1 VNPEPSL
8 GSGEMFDRIADR
20 YDLLNRI
27 LSFGIDVRWRTKAI
41 RSLGLDGA
49 GRILDVATGTADVA
63 IAAARTGLCVVGVDP
78 SAGMLAVGREK
89 VTRAK
94 LDDRVELTLGS
105 AEALPFPAESF
116 DGSIIAFGIRNVPD
130 RLRGVAEMRRVVK
143 PGGRV
148 VVLELGEPQGA
159 ALGRL
164 ARFHVH
170 TVVPMIGGLVSGSRE
185 YAYLQRSIAAFP
197 PADEFAETMA
207 STGLAVEAVIPLT
220 FGVAHL
226 YVTRRPEAV

>member
-1 VNPEPSL
+1 MNPDPSL
-8 GSGEMFDRIADR
+8 GSGEMFDRIAER
-20 YDLLNRI
+20 YDLLNRL

-41 RSLGLDGA
+41 RCLGLDGK
-49 GRILDVATGTADVA
+49 GRILDVATGTGDVA
-63 IAAARTGLCVVGVDP
+63 IAAAKTGLSVVGVDP
-78 SAGMLAVGREK
+78 SVGMLSVGRDK
-89 VTRAK
+89 VRRAG
-94 LDDRVELTLGS
+94 LENQVELEVGN
-105 AEALPFPAESF
+105 AERLPFADASF

-130 RLRGVAEMRRVVK
+130 RARGISEMRRVVR

-148 VVLELGEPQGA
+148 VVLELGEPRGA

-170 TVVPMIGGLVSGSRE
+170 TVVPVIGGLVSGSRE

-197 PADEFAETMA
+197 RAEEFAETMA
-207 STGLAVEAVIPLT
+207 SVGLAIESVIPLT

-226 YVTRRPEAV
+226 YVTRRREAV